1 MVLTQNNTM
10 AVGPILSWFLQSN
23 KHREDWNEMVPN
35 FIPELYARVSNKTRL
50 IFYHWLH
57 YHYYSRILL
66 QSFLFI
72 DACHWA
78 RYAFP
83 SYFVVALTPPP
94 CAHRRDTTECTPM
107 PEQRWPSPE
116 LGPTD
121 PCPPAQ
127 HREAVIAKRCFLP
140 CLWWLDLG
148 QHVFD
153 LWVLVLEEEGWKGSQ
168 YFVTFIFYL
177 FQMLTSSISERS
189 LREVLINEP
198 DWEDGRCVTRVYNTA
213 IKWSSEPQ
221 CVRVSASATSW
232 EWRSIGSSS
241 DF

>member
-1 MVLTQNNTM
+1 M
-10 AVGPILSWFLQSN
+10 AVGPILSWVLQFN

-94 CAHRRDTTECTPM
+94 CAHRSDTTECTPM
-107 PEQRWPSPE
+107 PEQCWPSPE

-121 PCPPAQ
+121 PSTPAQ

-153 LWVLVLEEEGWKGSQ
+153 LWGS
-168 YFVTFIFYL
+168 VSVAVGRGMKLKSIFCYVHIL
-177 FQMLTSSISERS
+177 SVSDVDEFKYGAEPERS
-189 LREVLINEP
+189 VDQRARLRGWPMCDTCL
-198 DWEDGRCVTRVYNTA
+198 
-213 IKWSSEPQ
+213 
-221 CVRVSASATSW
+221 
-232 EWRSIGSSS
+232 
-241 DF
+241 

>member
-1 MVLTQNNTM
+1 MQEFPTKPDWFSITDCITTIILESFFNLFYLSTLAIGPAM
-10 AVGPILSWFLQSN
+10 HFRPILL
-23 KHREDWNEMVPN
+23 
-35 FIPELYARVSNKTRL
+35 L
-50 IFYHWLH
+50 HW
-57 YHYYSRILL
+57 
-66 QSFLFI
+66 
-72 DACHWA
+72 
-78 RYAFP
+78 
-83 SYFVVALTPPP
+83 PPP
-94 CAHRRDTTECTPM
+94 CAHRSDTTECTPM
-107 PEQRWPSPE
+107 PEQCWPSPE